1 VLNSLTINN
10 IVIINK
16 AEISFGAGLCVLTGE
31 TGSGKSILLDALG
44 LAIGL
49 RSTSRLIGSD
59 NNKAE
64 VSAEFYIKDNDFCN
78 KILDENSLIDHDN
91 SQTLRIRRIIGD
103 NSTSKVFVNDMS
115 VGVNLLAK
123 IGETLVEIHGQHDQH
138 NLLNS
143 KSHLT
148 ILDDFSIN
156 SQLLLK
162 LKQKYQELKIIDEK
176 IEEINRQKQQAI
188 REYDYLTHVVEELE
202 NADVKVNEEKNL
214 IEAKDQ
220 FNAQEK
226 IVNFLSDFKN
236 NLGEALNYQLS
247 AQKVFS
253 RNHNLIDNY
262 LKDYKDFFEK
272 FADDFDKQIN
282 FTDSSVSNL
291 NSLIK
296 KINNHDFNREEIE
309 ERLFLIRNLARKFN
323 VKSEELFSIIDES
336 KAKLKLID
344 NSKQTFANLELQRK
358 EAFLSYQ
365 KTAQELSKKRQ
376 NTAKILAK
384 KVEDELQFLKMNDTK
399 FRVDFINLNEKNNE
413 KNSAEIDK
421 NNTETESTDNNLTY
435 SINGLDRI
443 KFVASTN
450 NNAFDDITK
459 IASGGELSRFML
471 ALKVALIDVKST
483 PTMIFDEIDT
493 GISGSTAEAVGKR
506 LKTLANNFQI
516 LVVTHQAQIASK
528 ADTHYKI
535 SKQISQNSASKKV
548 NTVIE
553 KLSIEQSEQEIAR
566 MLSGEVISDEA
577 ILVAKNLRNS
587 LST

>member
-1 VLNSLTINN
+1 MLNSLTINN

-16 AEISFGAGLCVLTGE
+16 ALIGFGAGLCVLTGE

-59 NNKAE
+59 DNKAE
-64 VSAEFYIKDNDFCN
+64 VSAEFHIEKNDFCK
-78 KILDENSLIDHDN
+78 KILEENSLIDQDN
-91 SQTLRIRRIIGD
+91 PQILRIRRIIGD

-115 VGVNLLAK
+115 IGVNLLAK

-143 KSHLT
+143 KSHLI

-156 SQLLLK
+156 SQLILK
-162 LKQKYQELKIIDEK
+162 LKQKYQELKIIDEE

-202 NADVKVNEEKNL
+202 NADIKANEEQSL

-236 NLGEALNYQLS
+236 NLGETLNYQLS
-247 AQKVFS
+247 AQKVLL

-272 FADDFDKQIN
+272 LADDFDKQIN
-282 FTDSSVSNL
+282 FTDTSFSSL

-296 KINNHDFNREEIE
+296 KISNNNFNRDEIE

-323 VKSEELFSIIDES
+323 VKSEELSTVIND
-336 KAKLKLID
+336 AKEKIKLID
-344 NSKQTFANLELQRK
+344 NSKKTFANLELQRK
-358 EAFLSYQ
+358 EAFFNYQ
-365 KTAQELSKKRQ
+365 KIAQELSKKRQ

-384 KVEDELQFLKMNDTK
+384 KVEEELQFLKMNDTK
-399 FRVDFINLNEKNNE
+399 FRVDFTNLSEKNNNE
-413 KNSAEIDK
+413 NEDIDNS
-421 NNTETESTDNNLTY
+421 LTY

-548 NTVIE
+548 NTIIE
-553 KLSIEQSEQEIAR
+553 ELSIEQSEQEIAR
-566 MLSGEVISDEA
+566 MLSGEIISDEA

-587 LST
+587 LSK

>member
-10 IVIINK
+10 IVIINR

-49 RSTSRLIGSD
+49 RSNSRLIGSD

-64 VSAEFYIKDNDFCN
+64 VSAEFYIKENDFCK
-78 KILDENSLIDHDN
+78 KILDENSLIDNDN
-91 SQTLRIRRIIGD
+91 PHTLRIRRIIGE
-103 NSTSKVFVNDMS
+103 NALSKVFVNDMS
-115 VGVNLLAK
+115 IGVNLLAK

-143 KSHLT
+143 KLHLT
-148 ILDDFSIN
+148 ILDDFSSN
-156 SQLLLK
+156 SQLLLE
-162 LKQKYQELKIIDEK
+162 LKQKYQELKVIDEK

-202 NADVKVNEEKNL
+202 NADVKANEEKNL

-236 NLGEALNYQLS
+236 NLSEALNFQLS
-247 AQKVFS
+247 AQKIFS

-282 FTDSSVSNL
+282 FTDTSLSGL
-291 NSLIK
+291 NNLIK
-296 KINNHDFNREEIE
+296 KINNHDFNRDEIE

-323 VKSEELFSIIDES
+323 VKSEELSSIIDDS
-336 KAKLKLID
+336 KHKLKLID
-344 NSKQTFANLELQRK
+344 NSKQTFADLELQRK

-365 KTAQELSKKRQ
+365 KIAQELSKKRQ
-376 NTAKILAK
+376 NSAKILAK

-399 FRVDFINLNEKNNE
+399 FRVDFINLNEKN
-413 KNSAEIDK
+413 SAQKEK
-421 NNTETESTDNNLTY
+421 NNTENENTDNNLTY

-535 SKQISQNSASKKV
+535 SKQISQKSANKKV
-548 NTVIE
+548 NTIIE

-566 MLSGEVISDEA
+566 MLSGEFISDEA

-587 LST
+587 KST

>member
-16 AEISFGAGLCVLTGE
+16 ALIGFGAGLCVLTGE

-59 NNKAE
+59 DNKAE
-64 VSAEFYIKDNDFCN
+64 VSAEFNIEKNDFCK
-78 KILDENSLIDHDN
+78 KILEENSLIDQDN
-91 SQTLRIRRIIGD
+91 LQILRIRRIIGD

-115 VGVNLLAK
+115 IGVNLLAK

-156 SQLLLK
+156 SQLILK
-162 LKQKYQELKIIDEK
+162 LKQKYQELKIIDEE

-202 NADVKVNEEKNL
+202 NADIKANEEQSL

-236 NLGEALNYQLS
+236 NLGETLNYQLS
-247 AQKVFS
+247 AQKILL

-282 FTDSSVSNL
+282 FTDTSFSSL

-296 KINNHDFNREEIE
+296 KISNHNFNRDEIE

-323 VKSEELFSIIDES
+323 VKSEELSTVINDAQEKI
-336 KAKLKLID
+336 KLID
-344 NSKQTFANLELQRK
+344 NSKKTFANLELQRK
-358 EAFLSYQ
+358 EAFFNYQ
-365 KTAQELSKKRQ
+365 KIAQELSKKRQ

-384 KVEDELQFLKMNDTK
+384 KVEEELQFLKMNDTK
-399 FRVDFINLNEKNNE
+399 FRVDFTNLSEKNNNE
-413 KNSAEIDK
+413 NEDIDNS
-421 NNTETESTDNNLTY
+421 LTY

-548 NTVIE
+548 NTIIE

-566 MLSGEVISDEA
+566 MLSGEIISDEA

-587 LST
+587 LSK